1 MGKQKS
7 VGSYGSLSIADDS
20 DMPVTQS
27 SGEMKGT
34 MNGTEISRGR
44 NRAGAKS

>member
-1 MGKQKS
+1 MGRQKS
-7 VGSYGSLSIADDS
+7 VRSYGSLASADDS
-20 DMPVTQS
+20 DMLVTQS
-27 SGEMKGT
+27 SGKMKGT